1 MSDPQYLVLDA
12 VDSLMFRDGRPFN
25 QADDGASR
33 AVSVFPPYPPTIV
46 GAVRAALWQGPL
58 AGKWNETKLGTG
70 TNWQKDSLGP
80 LSFGPPT
87 LLKNGEPLF
96 PVPFHVVQGTERGT
110 PGKTRTF
117 LRPGADMLEC
127 DLGKVCLPEPDKAL
141 DDVRLIEDEWVTLS
155 GIRAILGHQMPKD
168 DHFIKRDRLWCNE
181 DRVGIGI
188 VPETRAVHDG
198 HLYMAS
204 HIRLADDVALG
215 VTLNNADKINKR
227 LQPLAGEHRMAEI
240 DQATK
245 PFHLPAHPKS
255 LENEHYCIILLS
267 PLVPKDALPDAGSA
281 FEKMPGT
288 VVSACLGKT
297 VPIGGWDSQRKQ
309 SIPLRRAVPA
319 GSVWFM
325 TTKDTKNLFWP
336 KGLGIGTEWGFGQ
349 YLIGKW

>member
-1 MSDPQYLVLDA
+1 MTDPQYLVLDA

-58 AGKWNETKLGTG
+58 AGTWNKAKLGTG

-96 PVPFHVVQGTERGT
+96 PVPRHVVEGTKHGT
-110 PGKTRTF
+110 SGKIRTF
-117 LRPGADMLEC
+117 LRPGDDVLEC
-127 DLGKVCLPEPDKAL
+127 DLGKVRLPEPDRVL
-141 DDVRLIEDEWVTLS
+141 DGLKPVEDEWLTLS
-155 GIRAILGHQMPKD
+155 GIRTILDQKEPKD
-168 DHFIKRDRLWCNE
+168 EHVIKRDRVWGSE

-188 VPETRAVHDG
+188 VPDTRAVHDG

-204 HIRLADDVALG
+204 HIRLADDVTLG
-215 VTLNNADKINKR
+215 VTLHNADRIEKR
-227 LQPLAGEHRMAEI
+227 LRPLAGEHRMAEI
-240 DQATK
+240 DQASK
-245 PFHLPAHPKS
+245 PFHLPEHPKDLTS
-255 LENEHYCIILLS
+255 EHYCIILLS
-267 PLVPKDALPDAGSA
+267 PLVPMQDN
-281 FEKMPGT
+281 EKTFANMPGT
-288 VVSACLGKT
+288 IVSACLGKAI
-297 VPIGGWDSQRKQ
+297 PIGGWDSQKKQ
-309 SIPLRRAVPA
+309 SIPLRRAIPA

-325 TTKDTKNLFWP
+325 KTKDIKNLRWP
-336 KGLGIGTEWGFGQ
+336 KGLGIGTNWGFGQ